1 MIDQMTEKHINANLN
16 IWCRQPGIL
25 AATILMYQ
33 AWLLGN
39 YGAPH
44 WAMLLNLIL
53 PPYNAQ
59 YYAKQ
64 ATANYAVHYM
74 LTLLG
79 QDDLI
84 KCALPRRH
92 RSLARASGASAP
104 PPRCCARLLSSRHVS
119 QGADTAAHLEDD
131 GRGGHGVERRARG
144 APAWLLRRLDP
155 ARGPASHLSHTPRVV
170 ARQIFITPCFADAE

>member
-1 MIDQMTEKHINANLN
+1 MPEKHINANLN

-25 AATILMYQ
+25 VATILMYQ

-84 KCALPRRH
+84 KCAPPTPLPPPTPPPCTAA
-92 RSLARASGASAP
+92 RSLACTSASLL
-104 PPRCCARLLSSRHVS
+104 PPRACSAWACRRERIQQRTSKTTGEEVMSWRDALAVP
-119 QGADTAAHLEDD
+119 Q
-131 GRGGHGVERRARG
+131 RG
-144 APAWLLRRLDP
+144 
-155 ARGPASHLSHTPRVV
+155 S
-170 ARQIFITPCFADAE
+170 